1 MGIILKQSF
10 SNLVST
16 YVGFGIGAINVLL
29 LYPNFMQPEYY
40 GLVSYLL
47 TAGNLLWPFMALGVH
62 NTLIKFFS
70 AFTQKK
76 DQDRLLSIV
85 LITPL
90 IFGSVFG
97 GIGIYFYN
105 YILNYFEG
113 ENNLV
118 QPYAWLIFIIAIST
132 AYFEVFFSW
141 NKIFLKSMFGNIMKE
156 VFHRVGIFILL
167 MLLYFNSI
175 SIHFFIYASALVYVL
190 RALVMMFSAFKTYM
204 PKFQFRF
211 PVQKRE
217 IINYSF
223 LIFIAGTVGVAL
235 FDLDKFMIE
244 HFLPIENVAV
254 YGIAIYIAAV
264 ISVPL
269 KAMQQ
274 ITNPITA
281 EFVNQN
287 KKEEL
292 TNLYK
297 RTSLTLLIVSGLIFV
312 LIISNINQL
321 YALIPETYHAGVQI
335 VFLISLV
342 KLFDSSLGNNVSI
355 LFNSNYYHFVLY
367 SGVALAVL
375 AFVLNLWLI
384 PIYGIYGAAYAT
396 FIAFFLYNLIK
407 LIFVYLKF
415 NIQPFTKKSIWIIS
429 LICVFL
435 LLFYFWDFSY
445 LPLVNIILKSIII
458 VIAYVSLT
466 FVFRLSEDITGLL
479 AWAQK
484 TLKK

>member
-264 ISVPL
+264 ISAPL

-479 AWAQK
+479 ASAQK